1 MATKIRRDIDRRR
14 RWNRAEVQEIARELT
29 FRIGLRVW
37 LLTAAA
43 FGLGVLAAIAANIL
57 ME

>member
-37 LLTAAA
+37 ILTAAA
-43 FGLGVLAAIAANIL
+43 FCLGVLAAIAANIL
-57 ME
+57 MG